1 MVDDSL
7 EIDDLFALI
16 PDDDMRRLVLTAAVL
31 LFLVPAVVEA
41 QPRILVGGGIT
52 SPNGD
57 FKNAAS
63 AGYHG
68 RVGVE
73 LAIPTLPIALRA
85 DADYHNL
92 PETGPEFDSSQ
103 ILGGGISL
111 VFTLPGAA
119 LSPYLLGGLGAY
131 RIETG
136 PVGFSQAVNRNGFH
150 VGFGTKL
157 GSLGFGAFAEIRYV
171 QIGGGLSDTKYIP
184 VTVGFRL

>member
-1 MVDDSL
+1 
-7 EIDDLFALI
+7 
-16 PDDDMRRLVLTAAVL
+16 MRRLTVYASVLV
-31 LFLVPAVVEA
+31 FLVPAAVEA
-41 QPRILVGGGIT
+41 QPRLLVGGGIT
-52 SPNGD
+52 RPNGD

-73 LAIPTLPIALRA
+73 ITIPTLPVALRA

-92 PETGPEFDSSQ
+92 PETGPTFDSSQ
-103 ILGGGISL
+103 ILGGAVSL
-111 VFTLPGAA
+111 VFTLPGVG

-136 PVGFSQAVNRNGFH
+136 LVGFSQAVVQNGFH

-157 GSLGFGAFAEIRYV
+157 GSLGFGGFVEIRYV
-171 QIGGGLSDTKYIP
+171 QIGGDSGVDTKYIP